1 MCKCEL
7 ELRFFVNDD
16 LEGTILI
23 RSKAMFGGIEKFTT
37 VNSRIKKIH
46 TGRLNIVFII
56 VKSVSGVC
64 EVIWK
69 ENWNKYF

>member
-23 RSKAMFGGIEKFTT
+23 RSKAMFGGI
-37 VNSRIKKIH
+37 
-46 TGRLNIVFII
+46 
-56 VKSVSGVC
+56 
-64 EVIWK
+64 
-69 ENWNKYF
+69 